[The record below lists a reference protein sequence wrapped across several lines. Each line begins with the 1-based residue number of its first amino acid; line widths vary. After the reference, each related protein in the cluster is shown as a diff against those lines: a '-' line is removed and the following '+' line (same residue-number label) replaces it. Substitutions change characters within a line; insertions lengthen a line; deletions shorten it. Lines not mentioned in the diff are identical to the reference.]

1 MVSKAIDEDDQTA
14 ATEEKTKLEEAQRA
28 GARERKALGADW
40 IPKHFELVRK
50 TCTLF
55 CRTHYLPC
63 ILLRSQNPA
72 TDQYEYKHADLRPWD
87 PLNDLYQYE
96 RDFVICT
103 RTRHKTP
110 MIRTQSIVS
119 VSDAAKTPGGGDV
132 ADGGASAG
140 AAGDRP
146 SSSSIR
152 GMKETSSVRR
162 RKFKSGSS
170 SPGKGAQQKV
180 SPSRAKAAPGGGGHE
195 SGSTIP
201 EESDGGG
208 VVTSSSRYR
217 KDFIFLLHSFFC

>member
-1 MVSKAIDEDDQTA
+1 
-14 ATEEKTKLEEAQRA
+14 
-28 GARERKALGADW
+28 
-40 IPKHFELVRK
+40 
-50 TCTLF
+50 
-55 CRTHYLPC
+55 
-63 ILLRSQNPA
+63 
-72 TDQYEYKHADLRPWD
+72 
-87 PLNDLYQYE
+87 
-96 RDFVICT
+96 
-103 RTRHKTP
+103 

-180 SPSRAKAAPGGGGHE
+180 SPSRAKAAPGKGGHE

-217 KDFIFLLHSFFC
+217 KDLIFLPPFILLLIRAKNTVLQKKKRKLLFIPTTLICFFCDSGFG